1 MRNKIG
7 KIILVIFVIIF
18 TTLIFF
24 LISCPIVNDISAKQV
39 MKDIEAIPLP
49 DHTQAVAKFS
59 RAGKLVG
66 NGNGMQFFGA
76 VLLESELPLE
86 ELDQHY
92 SSYRKTEWDY
102 IVQEQKTQN
111 IDVIEHGLAF
121 FETEMSDEKNYY
133 IVYSWGDGISPFQDF
148 DLRGN

>member
-1 MRNKIG
+1 MRNRVG

-18 TTLIFF
+18 TMLILF
-24 LISCPIVNDISAKQV
+24 LISCPVVNDISAKQV
-39 MKDIEAIPLP
+39 LRDIADIPLP
-49 DHTQAVAKFS
+49 NHTQTVAKFS

-76 VLLESELPLE
+76 VLLESELALE
-86 ELDQHY
+86 ELDQYY

-102 IVQEQKTQN
+102 IVKEQRTQS
-111 IDVIEHGLAF
+111 IDVIEHGLAS

-133 IVYSWGDGISPFQDF
+133 IIYSWGEGISPFQDF

>member
-1 MRNKIG
+1 MKKGVG

-18 TTLIFF
+18 TMLILF
-24 LISCPIVNDISAKQV
+24 LISCPVVNDISAKQV
-39 MKDIEAIPLP
+39 MRDIDAIPLP
-49 DHTQAVAKFS
+49 DNTQVAARFS

-76 VLLESELPLE
+76 VLLESELSLE
-86 ELDQHY
+86 ELDQYY
-92 SSYRKTEWDY
+92 SAYRKTDWDY
-102 IVQEQKTQN
+102 IVQEQKTQS
-111 IDVIEHGLAF
+111 IDVIEHGLAS

-133 IVYSWGDGISPFQDF
+133 IIYSWGDGISPFQDF